1 MSDNARPRG
10 ACIGFGKS
18 RPKHGYSNPNR
29 CWRRSASNGPAS
41 PDGRPP
47 VFMDCGSPV
56 RGRSVRRVEGQQLGG
71 LEAGRTA
78 GTFVCLVVASLP
90 IRLGPLPLTVDL
102 APLRR
107 FKNPRFVGHR
117 LNAGRGTRR
126 FCRSSWANHSHLSR
140 AHDPGSHLPLLP
152 PPDEA
157 VPHNPVVPFSLSAL
171 QSHNHQQQKL
181 AAPAVREPG
190 RRGPRAIE

>member
-1 MSDNARPRG
+1 VSDNARPRG

-18 RPKHGYSNPNR
+18 RPKHGYSIPNR

-47 VFMDCGSPV
+47 VFMNCGSHV
-56 RGRSVRRVEGQQLGG
+56 WGRSVRRVEGQQLGG

-78 GTFVCLVVASLP
+78 GTFLCLVVASPP

-107 FKNPRFVGHR
+107 GLVR
-117 LNAGRGTRR
+117 AGVLGV
-126 FCRSSWANHSHLSR
+126 SA
-140 AHDPGSHLPLLP
+140 
-152 PPDEA
+152 A
-157 VPHNPVVPFSLSAL
+157 VPGLITHTYLAHMIQAPICPYCRHPMKLSHIISKTAFPL
-171 QSHNHQQQKL
+171 FLFHCRPCNHTTTSS
-181 AAPAVREPG
+181 RS
-190 RRGPRAIE
+190 